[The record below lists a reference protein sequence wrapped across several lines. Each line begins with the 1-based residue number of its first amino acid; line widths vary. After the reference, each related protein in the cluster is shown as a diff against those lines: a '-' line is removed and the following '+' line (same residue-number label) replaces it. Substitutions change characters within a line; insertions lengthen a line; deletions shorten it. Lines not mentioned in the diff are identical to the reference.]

1 MEDKINKY
9 NNNPDYDAGY
19 EDGYASAIKMVIDI
33 ADEMK
38 YTGYNL
44 ETLEELMQRIV

>member
-1 MEDKINKY
+1 MEEPKFDNIDELIEYHWKR
-9 NNNPDYDAGY
+9 GW
-19 EDGYASAIKMVIDI
+19 EEAIEYVIDI

-44 ETLEELMQRIV
+44 ETLEELSQRIV